1 MNVERCR
8 VNPNDLRLNKW
19 WCWWLFIPTR
29 LQYFTCILEMW
40 CLNPIYHWQQKEFV
54 ECFVHVDVD
63 FQIFLYVK
71 KCIILVVWCEK
82 IHLTWGFLIVSKS
95 THWLISLWFYCT
107 CGKCQFSCVVS
118 LPSPSCIPELAQKFW
133 AISIHKITGHYHTQP
148 ICNLCCA
155 AACAFVFAFWVFMIR
170 ICYSSL
176 TVFAASAASAA
187 WAEDVDI

>member
-1 MNVERCR
+1 MNE
-8 VNPNDLRLNKW
+8 W
-19 WCWWLFIPTR
+19 MTGWWLFIPTR

-118 LPSPSCIPELAQKFW
+118 LPSPSCIPELAQKFR
-133 AISIHKITGHYHTQP
+133 AILLISIHKITIRSQFA
-148 ICNLCCA
+148 ICVVLLPA
-155 AACAFVFAFWVFMIR
+155 HLYLHFGSSWFEFVILL
-170 ICYSSL
+170 SL
-176 TVFAASAASAA
+176 FLLLLLLLLLEQRT
-187 WAEDVDI
+187 